1 MISEMSTL
9 KPPNLQNYNS
19 TNNPQLNK
27 KSFPKYFHEKQTA
40 KSIQKYY

>member
-1 MISEMSTL
+1 MSTL
-9 KPPNLQNYNS
+9 KPPNLLNYN
-19 TNNPQLNK
+19 TPNNSQLSK